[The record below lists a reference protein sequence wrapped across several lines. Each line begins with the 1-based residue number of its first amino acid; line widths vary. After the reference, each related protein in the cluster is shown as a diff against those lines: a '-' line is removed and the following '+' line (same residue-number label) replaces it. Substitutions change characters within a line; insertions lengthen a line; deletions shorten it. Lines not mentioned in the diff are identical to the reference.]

1 MNMGLWYSKDYRF
14 KLIAYSDADLAG
26 CNNDCKS
33 TSGGIQFLGDK
44 LVSWSSK
51 KQDCIAMSTAEAE
64 YVSLF
69 ACCAQFIWIRTQ
81 VLDYGFRYTKISIY
95 CDSQSAITISC
106 NPVQHSCTKNINI
119 RYHFIKEHVE
129 KGTIE
134 LYFVGTEYQI
144 ANLFT
149 KALPKER
156 FKYLVHRIG
165 MRCMTSTE
173 LERLAKIILLDNPLN
188 YALNSTAD
196 VPTVYLQQFWRTVS
210 KVLSPEDTI
219 KFMLITQE
227 FIYTVDMFRDILH
240 LLEETLENPFVA
252 PVNIETMEAFM
263 NRVGYQGVVDKVST
277 FLTRINLSLNP
288 CKPCSRR
295 RKPSSILDS
304 SSLLLLYY
312 WEMCLYEGMLIL
324 DAFLTEEIRATNDF
338 KEYETVFMNVD
349 VPMNQP
355 QLVVSTQGMHR
366 STPRAYRTPTLTA
379 SPRQGNKRKKI
390 VRESSSPHKSA
401 RRVHKRQSRNDDDDD
416 KDDEKVDEEEGGE
429 MGSLETRTEEMQ
441 TPIPIKP
448 RSPTTILSS
457 DKNITQ
463 ELTDTIPLPTKTSS
477 NTSHFKRH
485 ISSKYCHLPGALRRM
500 CRRQGYM
507 IQNMERKCATTK
519 QFWKT
524 HKQVNQVLHQG
535 VSQLAEKAIK
545 DLIKNNLK
553 PCITTTI
560 IEDHDAF
567 HSEVPDLVFQ
577 EFNAQAPMII
587 EELFKNYIQSNVI

>member
-1 MNMGLWYSKDYRF
+1 
-14 KLIAYSDADLAG
+14 
-26 CNNDCKS
+26 
-33 TSGGIQFLGDK
+33 
-44 LVSWSSK
+44 
-51 KQDCIAMSTAEAE
+51 MSNAKAK
-64 YVSLF
+64 YVSLST
-69 ACCAQFIWIRTQ
+69 CCAQVIWMGTQ
-81 VLDYGFRYTKISIY
+81 LLDYGFRYTKIPIY
-95 CDSQSAITISC
+95 CDSQSTIAISC
-106 NPVQHSCTKNINI
+106 NPVQHSGTKHINI
-119 RYHFIKEHVE
+119 HYHFIKDHVE
-129 KGTIE
+129 KDTIE
-134 LYFVGTEYQI
+134 LYFVGTEYQL
-144 ANLFT
+144 ADLFT

-156 FKYLVHRIG
+156 FEYLVHRIDFIQLG
-165 MRCMTSTE
+165 DATNTRCCRSIPCS
-173 LERLAKIILLDNPLN
+173 LKCNIIRIILLDNPLN

-263 NRVGYQGVVDKVST
+263 NRVFNLCLTTRTSGHDQTKINILQIFHAVINRTNVDYAALLWWDFMNNVNQKKEAIQYPR
-277 FLTRINLSLNP
+277 FIKLIIA
-288 CKPCSRR
+288 
-295 RKPSSILDS
+295 IL
-304 SSLLLLYY
+304 LG
-312 WEMCLYEGMLIL
+312 MCLYEGMLIPN
-324 DAFLTEEIRATNDF
+324 AFLTEEIRATDDF
-338 KEYETVFMNVD
+338 KEYEMVFMNVD

-355 QLVVSTQGMHR
+355 QSVVSTQGMHR
-366 STPRAYRTPTLTA
+366 STPRAYMTPTLTA
-379 SPRQGNKRKKI
+379 SRQGNKRKKI
-390 VRESSSPHKSA
+390 VRESSSPHKSLKITI
-401 RRVHKRQSRNDDDDD
+401 RQQKVVNGEKVDDDFMDRLEPGSHKDNPEHVDDDDD

-448 RSPTTILSS
+448 ISPTTILSS

-463 ELTDTIPLPTKTSS
+463 ELTNTVPIPTKTSS
-477 NTSHFKRH
+477 NTPHFKRH

-500 CRRQGYM
+500 CKRQGYM
-507 IQNMERKCATTK
+507 IQNMEQKCATTK

-535 VSQLAEKAIK
+535 VSQLAKKVIK